1 MTIRLKYVYIL
12 GSLARN
18 PPILY
23 GTKQQTVILLL
34 LYGFFFDPIRYL
46 VPGLSLYLQL
56 KVDDFFCPIP
66 NYFKIIEYDRMDAP
80 IVSGCLVNFYYTLTL
95 THL

>member
-1 MTIRLKYVYIL
+1 VYIL

-23 GTKQQTVILLL
+23 GAKQQTVIFVVI
-34 LYGFFFDPIRYL
+34 YTVFDLIRYL

-56 KVDDFFCPIP
+56 KVEDFFCPISK
-66 NYFKIIEYDRMDAP
+66 YFKIIEYDRMDAP
-80 IVSGCLVNFYYTLTL
+80 IVSGCLVNFITLL
-95 THL
+95 L

>member
-1 MTIRLKYVYIL
+1 VTIRLKYVYIL

-23 GTKQQTVILLL
+23 GTKQQTVIFVVI
-34 LYGFFFDPIRYL
+34 YTVFDLIRYL

-56 KVDDFFCPIP
+56 KVDDFFCP
-66 NYFKIIEYDRMDAP
+66 NLIILRLLNMT
-80 IVSGCLVNFYYTLTL
+80 GWMHQL
-95 THL
+95 